1 MSMVRTLALISFT
14 MAVMLAP
21 SSVGSQQKPPAPPPS
36 QQTQDAAKAPVYKPP
51 LRGAPRGRIG
61 GGTRGT
67 GSDSLALSVLAP
79 DHSGLTTHEQP
90 SLYWVISN
98 PTVLAVEVTLMDP
111 RAAEPLLETRIPG
124 PIQAGLHRVRL
135 NDYGVKLEPGVPY
148 RWYVAVIP
156 DAGRRSKDIL
166 AGGIIERV
174 EPAADLQ
181 ERLARGRPEEL
192 ASIYAEAGFWYD
204 ALAASSEAIEHSP
217 GEEGLRQQRAALLSQ
232 VGLPVPR
239 E

>member
-1 MSMVRTLALISFT
+1 
-14 MAVMLAP
+14 
-21 SSVGSQQKPPAPPPS
+21 
-36 QQTQDAAKAPVYKPP
+36 
-51 LRGAPRGRIG
+51 
-61 GGTRGT
+61 
-67 GSDSLALSVLAP
+67 VLAP

>member
-1 MSMVRTLALISFT
+1 MNIVRILALIAFT
-14 MAVMLAP
+14 TAVMLVP
-21 SSVGSQQKPPAPPPS
+21 VSVGSQEKPPAPPPN
-36 QQTQDAAKAPVYKPP
+36 QQTQDASKAPVYKPP

-67 GSDSLALSVLAP
+67 GADSLALSVLAP

-98 PTVLAVEVTLMDP
+98 STVLAVEVTLMDP
-111 RAAEPLLETRIPG
+111 RVAEPLLETRIPG

-135 NDYGVKLEPGVPY
+135 DDYGVKLEPGVSY

-166 AGGIIERV
+166 AGGMIERV
-174 EPAADLQ
+174 EPAAELR
-181 ERLARGRPEEL
+181 ERLARAQPEEL

-217 GEEGLRQQRAALLSQ
+217 EKEGLRQQRAALLSQ
-232 VGLPVPR
+232 VGLPDSR